1 VANRIRGFDSVFS
14 RLVIVML
21 TMALSLLVFVGG
33 FFWFL
38 KGPSGGMTHRDLE
51 NAHLTLLILLLLVIG
66 GVVLSAHTVLRR
78 LLGPLRELNRGVE
91 RLGAGELDVALPVT
105 TRDEFGTLTTG
116 FNQMVGRVRE
126 MVTSRDQLLQDVS
139 HELRSPLARMK
150 VALELVPAD
159 QQPKGMA
166 ADIAEM
172 ERMIA
177 ELLELERL
185 RTTGGVVLK
194 RQDLVS
200 IVRDVVEAFASI
212 APGVRIVAAPPSSSQ
227 GLKTQGPIYVALDAD
242 RFRAALRNVLD
253 NAVKYSGSDT
263 PPVEVEVR
271 QSANSTDVRVRDYG
285 PGIPEAD
292 RERVFEPFFRVDRSR
307 TRATGGYGLGL
318 SLCKRVML
326 AHGGT
331 VFVEAPEGGGSV
343 FVLRL
348 VK

>member
-1 VANRIRGFDSVFS
+1 MVVTA
-14 RLVIVML
+14 
-21 TMALSLLVFVGG
+21 ACLLVFVGG

-38 KGPSGGMTHRDLE
+38 SGPAGGMTHRDLE
-51 NAHLTLLILLLLVIG
+51 GAHATLLVLLLLVIST
-66 GVVLSAHTVLRR
+66 VVFSAHTVLRR

-91 RLGAGELDVALPVT
+91 RVGGGELDVALPVT
-105 TRDEFGTLTTG
+105 TRDEFSSLTRG
-116 FNQMVGRVRE
+116 FNQMVDRVRE

-150 VALELVPAD
+150 VALALVPAD

-185 RTTGGVVLK
+185 RGGGVTLE
-194 RQDLVS
+194 RQDLVP
-200 IVRDVVEAFASI
+200 IVRSVVDGFASE
-212 APGVRIVAAPPSSSQ
+212 APGVRLISAPP
-227 GLKTQGPIYVALDAD
+227 TAIVPLDAD
-242 RFRAALRNVLD
+242 RLRAALRNVLD
-253 NAVKYSGSDT
+253 NAVKYSGPDSRHI
-263 PPVEVEVR
+263 EVEVR
-271 QSANSTDVRVRDYG
+271 QIAGATEVRVRDYG

-318 SLCKRVML
+318 SLCKRVMN

-331 VFVEAPEGGGSV
+331 IFVESAAGGGSV
-343 FVLRL
+343 FVLRFAHG
-348 VK
+348 